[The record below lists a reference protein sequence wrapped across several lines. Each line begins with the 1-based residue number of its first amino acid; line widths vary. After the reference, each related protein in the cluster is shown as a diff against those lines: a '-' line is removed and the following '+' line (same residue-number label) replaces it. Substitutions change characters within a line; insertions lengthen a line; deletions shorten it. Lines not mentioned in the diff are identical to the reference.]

1 MARYIVIEVESNEA
15 AQGLFD
21 SLMDKTPTAIRA
33 GELMRVVGIFVRPG
47 NTCSCPDWQTVNY
60 RDPTKD
66 KNAAGVARGPK
77 FGWWVCSRCN
87 KPRKAGHQ
95 LVNQLLPSQTYEISE
110 TKGWEFTVDG
120 LSITSIH
127 KRNIP
132 REKKLTLKKI
142 LKKRKKDG
150 Q

>member
-1 MARYIVIEVESNEA
+1 MARYIVIEVESNQA
-15 AQGLFD
+15 AGELIQ
-21 SLMDKTPTAIRA
+21 SLNDKTPDALRA
-33 GELMRVVGIFVRPG
+33 GELMRVVGVFVRPG
-47 NTCSCPDWQTVNY
+47 STCECPDWQTVNY
-60 RDPTKD
+60 RDPTKA
-66 KNAAGVARGPK
+66 KNDAGVTRGPK

-95 LVNQLLPSQTYEISE
+95 LVNQVLPSETYEISE

-132 REKKLTLKKI
+132 RPKRLRLKKLKKE
-142 LKKRKKDG
+142 KNNG
-150 Q
+150 

>member
-1 MARYIVIEVESNEA
+1 V
-15 AQGLFD
+15 GLSSD
-21 SLMDKTPTAIRA
+21 GGSALGAT
-33 GELMRVVGIFVRPG
+33 
-47 NTCSCPDWQTVNY
+47 S
-60 RDPTKD
+60 
-66 KNAAGVARGPK
+66 
-77 FGWWVCSRCN
+77 
-87 KPRKAGHQ
+87 